1 MKTPI
6 CDFVREYAAAHP
18 MRLHMPGHKG
28 TSFLGAEPLDI
39 TEIDG
44 ADNLYNAGGVILQSE
59 QNAGSLFGCHTFYST
74 EGSSH
79 CIRAMVYLVTLYA
92 KLHHQKPR
100 IAAVRNAH
108 KSFLDA
114 AALSDVTVD
123 WLYPQKQLSYASCVL
138 SAAELE
144 EALQSQA
151 EQPTA
156 VYVTAPDYL
165 GNLTDIRALSEVCH
179 RRGILLLVDNA
190 HGAYLKFLSPSA
202 HPMDLGADLCCDSA
216 HKTLPVLTGGAY
228 LHIARGAA
236 PFFAQQAKTA
246 LALFGSTSPSYLI
259 LQSLD
264 MANRYL
270 ADGYPQR
277 LTECAE
283 RVQALR
289 SRLQTYG
296 YTVRGE
302 EPLKLTVDTKAYGY
316 IGTEFADI
324 LAESGIVCEFA
335 DRDFAVFMVTPEITD
350 FDRWESAMRAIP
362 KRPPLKESLPPYHQ
376 CDRVLS
382 VREAVFAPRETIA
395 VTDSVGRVLASAAVS
410 CPPAVPIVV
419 SGERIDAAAVQ
430 RFLYYGITHCDVI
443 V

>member
-6 CDFVREYAAAHP
+6 CDFVREYAAGHP

-28 TSFLGAEPLDI
+28 ISFLGAEPLDI

-44 ADNLYNAGGVILQSE
+44 ADNLYNANGVILQSE

-92 KLHHQKPR
+92 KSQHQRPR

-123 WLYPQKQLSYASCVL
+123 WLYPKKQLSYASCVL

-165 GNLTDIRALSEVCH
+165 GNLTDIRAFSEVCH

-228 LHIARGAA
+228 LHITHGAA
-236 PFFAQQAKTA
+236 SFFEQQAKTA

-324 LAESGIVCEFA
+324 LAQSGIVCEFA

-419 SGERIDAAAVQ
+419 SGERIDAVAVQ